1 MNSVLVMQLAGPLQS
16 WGASSRFA
24 RRGTEHAPTK
34 SGVLGLLAAA
44 QGRARTDALDDLG
57 MLRFGVRV
65 DQPGSPLRDFHTAH
79 RFTTGEALPVSERI
93 YLADAVFVAAVEGDA
108 DLIDTLHQGGRQPV
122 FMPYLGRRSCPPAR
136 PVELGVIHGQ
146 SLSVTLKDHPWEAAR
161 WYKRR
166 RCHQTVIE
174 LDSAHGAS
182 WLPRF
187 VEAGLV
193 EVGPDGRADLVV
205 DVHHLMHEEDIDAVI
220 AGHAARLADGGRLV
234 CEFFHLLP
242 LVRDTL
248 VDTIRHGHF
257 VYLSLLAAGPL
268 FERNGMTIT
277 RAAMVDVYGGSLR
290 VTAARTADAPVVDKT
305 VQEIRSEERAA
316 GLDRLDSLEAL
327 GERGSRVA
335 QDFRTHLEGLAQQGR
350 RVAGYGAPSK
360 AAVLLALS
368 RVDQTL
374 LPYTVDLSPAKDGC
388 RVPGA
393 GVPIHSVQHLL
404 ADRPDDVVILTW
416 DIADEVVAQLQR
428 MSVDTGW
435 APRLHVPL
443 PVARELSLAD

>member
-1 MNSVLVMQLAGPLQS
+1 MIVSVATVE
-16 WGASSRFA
+16 ASSTAACRSCGEPSPRLVLDLGHVPASDQFPPVDA
-24 RRGTEHAPTK
+24 PGPDPTWPLTLHACDECGLVQLGPGRGAHPEPQAAVDSTTALEHA
-34 SGVLGLLAAA
+34 AA
-44 QGRARTDALDDLG
+44 
-57 MLRFGVRV
+57 
-65 DQPGSPLRDFHTAH
+65 S
-79 RFTTGEALPVSERI
+79 
-93 YLADAVFVAAVEGDA
+93 VAAVVRDERLAPG
-108 DLIDTLHQGGRQPV
+108 
-122 FMPYLGRRSCPPAR
+122 
-136 PVELGVIHGQ
+136 
-146 SLSVTLKDHPWEAAR
+146 
-161 WYKRR
+161 
-166 RCHQTVIE
+166 QTVIE

-193 EVGPDGRADLVV
+193 EVDADGQADLVV
-205 DVHHLMHEEDIDAVI
+205 DVHHLMHEEDVDAVI

-257 VYLSLLAAGPL
+257 VYLSLLAAAPL
-268 FERNGMTIT
+268 FERNGLTIT

-290 VTAARTADAPVVDKT
+290 VTAARTTDSPVVDNS
-305 VQEIRSEERAA
+305 VGDIRSQERAA
-316 GLDRLDSLEAL
+316 GLDRLDSLVAL
-327 GERGSRVA
+327 GARGSRVA
-335 QDFRTHLEGLAQQGR
+335 EDFRTHLEGLARQGR

-368 RVDQTL
+368 RVDRTL
-374 LPYTVDLSPAKDGC
+374 LPYTVDLSPVKDGC

-393 GVPIHSVQHLL
+393 GVPIHSVEHLL

-435 APRLHVPL
+435 APQLHVPL

>member
-1 MNSVLVMQLAGPLQS
+1 MADATTVCRSCGVPSPPLVLDLGQVPASDQFPPVDAPGPDPTWPLTLHACEECGLVQHGPGR
-16 WGASSRFA
+16 GAHPEPQAAVDSA
-24 RRGTEHAPTK
+24 TA
-34 SGVLGLLAAA
+34 LGHAAA
-44 QGRARTDALDDLG
+44 
-57 MLRFGVRV
+57 
-65 DQPGSPLRDFHTAH
+65 S
-79 RFTTGEALPVSERI
+79 
-93 YLADAVFVAAVEGDA
+93 VAAVVRDERLVPG
-108 DLIDTLHQGGRQPV
+108 
-122 FMPYLGRRSCPPAR
+122 
-136 PVELGVIHGQ
+136 
-146 SLSVTLKDHPWEAAR
+146 
-161 WYKRR
+161 
-166 RCHQTVIE
+166 QTVIE

-193 EVGPDGRADLVV
+193 EVSRDGHADLVV

-268 FERNGMTIT
+268 FERNGLTIT

-290 VTAARTADAPVVDKT
+290 VTAARTTEGPVVDES
-305 VQEIRSEERAA
+305 VDDIRSQEAAA
-316 GLDRLDSLEAL
+316 GLDRLDSLVAL
-327 GERGSRVA
+327 GARGSQVA
-335 QDFRTHLEGLAQQGR
+335 EDFRMHLEHLAQEGR

-368 RVDQTL
+368 RVDRTL

-393 GVPIHSVQHLL
+393 GVPIHSVEHLL

-428 MSVDTGW
+428 MRGDIDW

>member
-1 MNSVLVMQLAGPLQS
+1 LVQLGPGR
-16 WGASSRFA
+16 GAHPEPQAAVDSA
-24 RRGTEHAPTK
+24 TALEHA
-34 SGVLGLLAAA
+34 AA
-44 QGRARTDALDDLG
+44 
-57 MLRFGVRV
+57 
-65 DQPGSPLRDFHTAH
+65 S
-79 RFTTGEALPVSERI
+79 
-93 YLADAVFVAAVEGDA
+93 VAAVVRDERLAPG
-108 DLIDTLHQGGRQPV
+108 
-122 FMPYLGRRSCPPAR
+122 
-136 PVELGVIHGQ
+136 
-146 SLSVTLKDHPWEAAR
+146 
-161 WYKRR
+161 
-166 RCHQTVIE
+166 QTVIE

-193 EVGPDGRADLVV
+193 EVDRDGQADLVV
-205 DVHHLMHEEDIDAVI
+205 DVHHLMHEENVDAVI
-220 AGHAARLADGGRLV
+220 AGHAARLAGGGRLV

-268 FERNGMTIT
+268 FERNGLTIT

-290 VTAARTADAPVVDKT
+290 VTAARTTEGPVIDESVDD
-305 VQEIRSEERAA
+305 IRSQEAAA
-316 GLDRLDSLEAL
+316 GLDQLDRLEAL
-327 GERGSRVA
+327 GARGAQVA
-335 QDFRTHLEGLAQQGR
+335 ADFRIHLEHLARQGR

-388 RVPGA
+388 RVPGS
-393 GVPIHSVQHLL
+393 GVPIYSVERLL

-416 DIADEVVAQLQR
+416 DIADEVVAQLRR
-428 MSVDTGW
+428 MSTDTRW
-435 APRLHVPL
+435 APQLHVPL
-443 PVARELSLAD
+443 PMARELSFADSVGGHSG

>member
-1 MNSVLVMQLAGPLQS
+1 VQLGPGRGAHPEPQS
-16 WGASSRFA
+16 AVDSA
-24 RRGTEHAPTK
+24 TAIEHAAA
-34 SGVLGLLAAA
+34 SVAEVIRDERLA
-44 QGRARTDALDDLG
+44 
-57 MLRFGVRV
+57 
-65 DQPGSPLRDFHTAH
+65 PG
-79 RFTTGEALPVSERI
+79 
-93 YLADAVFVAAVEGDA
+93 
-108 DLIDTLHQGGRQPV
+108 
-122 FMPYLGRRSCPPAR
+122 
-136 PVELGVIHGQ
+136 
-146 SLSVTLKDHPWEAAR
+146 
-161 WYKRR
+161 
-166 RCHQTVIE
+166 QTVIE

-193 EVGPDGRADLVV
+193 AVGRDEQADLVV

-220 AGHAARLADGGRLV
+220 AAHAARLADGGRLV

-268 FERNGMTIT
+268 FKRNGLTIT
-277 RAAMVDVYGGSLR
+277 RVAMVDVYGGSLR
-290 VTAARTADAPVVDKT
+290 VTAARTTEDRAVDSS
-305 VQEIRSEERAA
+305 VEEVRSKEWAA

-327 GERGSRVA
+327 GERGSRIA
-335 QDFRTHLEGLAQQGR
+335 EHFRVKLEHLARQGR

-368 RVDQTL
+368 RVDRAL
-374 LPYTVDLSPAKDGC
+374 LPYTVDLSPAKEGC

-393 GVPIHSVQHLL
+393 GVPIHSVEYLL

-416 DIADEVVAQLQR
+416 DIADEVVAQLRR
-428 MSVDTGW
+428 MSVDTDW
-435 APRLHVPL
+435 APKLHVPL

>member
-1 MNSVLVMQLAGPLQS
+1 VPHGGRVIGSVATADAASPAVCRSCGAPSPPLVLDLGPVPASDQFPPVDAPEPDPAWPLTLHACKECGLVQLGPGREAHPEPQAAVDSVTAL
-16 WGASSRFA
+16 
-24 RRGTEHAPTK
+24 EHA
-34 SGVLGLLAAA
+34 AA
-44 QGRARTDALDDLG
+44 
-57 MLRFGVRV
+57 
-65 DQPGSPLRDFHTAH
+65 S
-79 RFTTGEALPVSERI
+79 
-93 YLADAVFVAAVEGDA
+93 VAAVVRDER
-108 DLIDTLHQGGRQPV
+108 L
-122 FMPYLGRRSCPPAR
+122 
-136 PVELGVIHGQ
+136 
-146 SLSVTLKDHPWEAAR
+146 VTG
-161 WYKRR
+161 
-166 RCHQTVIE
+166 QTVIE